1 MQTLASIL
9 IALAAALVKV
19 LLQQRQAANDAH
31 EVGRLEAVQK
41 GLLDANAAL
50 EWKVGA
56 VANPAGAAE
65 LWVRDGAGAVPL
77 PGRAADPPG
86 PAE

>member
-1 MQTLASIL
+1 MSTLASVF

-31 EVGRLEAVQK
+31 AVGRLSGVVSSLEQ
-41 GLLDANAAL
+41 ANAAL
-50 EWKVGA
+50 TFKADAARDPDA
-56 VANPAGAAE
+56 VDD

-77 PGRAADPPG
+77 PGDDADPRG
-86 PAE
+86 QAD